1 MRISDWSSDVCSSD
15 LGAEDRLSRYA
26 LAGAVAE
33 AGRALSLRRTLGGN
47 GRPGGFCR
55 RRLGEAGDH
64 AAGAGGGTGLTA
76 GRGGGGRLDLSRRA
90 KNGLTGAAAR
100 NSFMGRPC
108 PFLQIGS
115 ASCRESVCQSV

>member
-64 AAGAGGGTGLTA
+64 AAGAGGGTGLPD
-76 GRGGGGRLDLSRRA
+76 GRGGGVRLGLWLRA
-90 KNGLTGAAAR
+90 QNCLTGAAPKT
-100 NSFMGRPC
+100 SFLGRPW
-108 PFLQIGS
+108 PFPP
-115 ASCRESVCQSV
+115 VPP